1 MADTGFWVEP
11 ERSDRLTTVDRQ
23 TVPDFMR
30 FSQMLLNGDE
40 LGGVRLLK
48 KETVDMI
55 TSRGLPDAVLEGRG
69 NGIGWGLANVN
80 VMLDPSTVQYPTSVG
95 EYERGGSA
103 GTGLWVNPLEELIIV
118 LMWQSSPSNPDSLK
132 QRVKTLVHE
141 SLR

>member
-1 MADTGFWVEP
+1 
-11 ERSDRLTTVDRQ
+11 
-23 TVPDFMR
+23 
-30 FSQMLLNGDE
+30 MLLNGGE

-55 TSRGLPDAVLEGRG
+55 TSNGLPDAVLEGRG

-95 EYERGGSA
+95 EYERGVSA